1 MAEHEHNMG
10 TTYTWMCTCPHVQCG
25 IHTEAHIHICTHID
39 NVAYVYRHTQAHTQR
54 VTSIQKCVH
63 THTHRGT
70 QAHESTPIFLVVT
83 SQFRV
88 TPFIKF
94 LESFE
99 YLAS

>member
-1 MAEHEHNMG
+1 MAEHKHNMG
-10 TTYTWMCTCPHVQCG
+10 TTYTYMCTCPHVQCG
-25 IHTEAHIHICTHID
+25 IQT
-39 NVAYVYRHTQAHTQR
+39 
-54 VTSIQKCVH
+54 H
-63 THTHRGT
+63 THTHMYPHRQSGICIQVHISTYTENDIHSEVCTHTHKQTKT
-70 QAHESTPIFLVVT
+70 QAHGSTPIFLVVT